1 MPHPNIINLI
11 HLLTINNR
19 IDQLENIAESFNA
32 LYSKRQGI
40 IEASITS
47 AVPLSIDLEEEVVK
61 YLASIK
67 KGKINLKKK
76 IDKKIIAGFV
86 LDFDDIQF
94 DASAKKKLNKMQKQ
108 LTRNN

>member
-1 MPHPNIINLI
+1 MFFLSNIK
-11 HLLTINNR
+11 
-19 IDQLENIAESFNA
+19 
-32 LYSKRQGI
+32 SKI
-40 IEASITS
+40 
-47 AVPLSIDLEEEVVK
+47 V
-61 YLASIK
+61 
-67 KGKINLKKK
+67 KKK